1 MYLRA
6 SPTSCSRRS
15 VISKEKTNVFQSVLV
30 SNATPLSFFLQKILL
45 PKLWGQ
51 AVVLNLRLS
60 SNPLRILPNVRGLPS
75 NFATTYNSKAYAL
88 PSSRRQHSARRLP
101 IKQDGLV
108 YKFTFGWGWKPW
120 QGRVHY
126 DYELAEPGSRLTM
139 IDTRLHL
146 GLSGFRTRPA
156 IHWLITTCVLGC
168 ILYYLVL
175 ECTVLLAHL
184 WQEISLLSELGTH
197 ILHFKEG
204 WIIFCW

>member
-51 AVVLNLRLS
+51 AVVLNLWLS

-88 PSSRRQHSARRLP
+88 PSRRRQHSARRLP

-126 DYELAEPGSRLTM
+126 DYELAEPGSRLNM

-175 ECTVLLAHL
+175 ECAVLLAHL

-204 WIIFCW
+204 WNIFCW